1 MVDNN
6 NNLKEK
12 DAQPTFSIIQ
22 RIKDG
27 ELSADIL
34 SKEERQNC
42 VDTLLREGM
51 TVPAMA
57 QFFKRSEKTLKRDVE
72 LVIKRNANTLD
83 ADSRRNLAS
92 ETIMYGRI
100 HRDHLMKLARSKEAS
115 VSERAQA
122 ELFAAKVFIDAIS
135 KLQALGF
142 LPTAPQGIVGD
153 IYHHVDGIGQDASFP
168 ELRKMIEDVI
178 NTAKETDTLTP
189 ELQEEAKLLTLKIE
203 KAEMAFEIGAL
214 KQIKP
219 KKEEEN
225 DR

>member
-1 MVDNN
+1 MADND
-6 NNLKEK
+6 NLKEK
-12 DAQPTFSIIQ
+12 EDKPTFSLIQ
-22 RIKDG
+22 QIKDG
-27 ELSADIL
+27 ELAADIL
-34 SKEERQNC
+34 TKEERRNC
-42 VDTLLREGM
+42 VDTMLREGM

-57 QFFKRSEKTLKRDVE
+57 QFFKRSEKTIKRDVE
-72 LVIKRNANTLD
+72 KVIKRNGDILD
-83 ADSRRNLAS
+83 PDSRKNYAS

-100 HRDHLMKLARSKEAS
+100 HRDHLMKLARLKEAS

-122 ELFAAKVFIDAIS
+122 ELYASKVYIDAIS
-135 KLQALGF
+135 KLQSLGF
-142 LPTAPQGIVGD
+142 IPTAPQGIVGD

-178 NTAKETDTLTP
+178 DTAKETDALTP

-203 KAEMAFEIGAL
+203 KAEMAFEIGVL

-225 DR
+225 D

>member
-1 MVDNN
+1 MANN
-6 NNLKEK
+6 DNLKEK
-12 DAQPTFSIIQ
+12 DDRPTFSLIQ

-27 ELSADIL
+27 EISADIL
-34 SKEERQNC
+34 TKEERQSC

-57 QFFKRSEKTLKRDVE
+57 QFFKRSEKTIKRDVDHA
-72 LVIKRNANTLD
+72 IKRNADTLD

-92 ETIMYGRI
+92 EMLMYGRI

-122 ELFAAKVFIDAIS
+122 ELFAAKVFIDVIT
-135 KLQALGF
+135 KLQTLGF

-153 IYHHVDGIGQDASFP
+153 IYHHVDGISQDISFP
-168 ELRKMIEDVI
+168 ELRKMIEDI
-178 NTAKETDTLTP
+178 IDTAKETDTLTP
-189 ELQEEAKLLTLKIE
+189 ELQEEAKCLTLKIE
-203 KAEMAFEIGAL
+203 KAEMAFEIGVL

-219 KKEEEN
+219 KKEEE
-225 DR
+225 DD

>member
-1 MVDNN
+1 MQNN
-6 NNLKEK
+6 DSLQDKN
-12 DAQPTFSIIQ
+12 DQPTFSLIQ

-27 ELSADIL
+27 EISADIL
-34 SKEERQNC
+34 TKEERRNC

-51 TVPAMA
+51 AAPAMA
-57 QFFKRSEKTLKRDVE
+57 QFFKRSKKTIKRDIE
-72 LVIKRNANTLD
+72 WVIGRNADTLD
-83 ADSRRNLAS
+83 ADARKNLAS

-100 HRDHLMKLARSKEAS
+100 HRDHLMKLARSKDAS

-122 ELFAAKVFIDAIS
+122 ELFAAKVFIDAIT

-153 IYHHVDGIGQDASFP
+153 IYHHVDGIGQDASFS
-168 ELRKMIEDVI
+168 ELRKMVEDVI
-178 NTAKETDTLTP
+178 NTAKETDAFTP
-189 ELQEEAKLLTLKIE
+189 ELQEEAKSLTLKIE
-203 KAEMAFEIGAL
+203 KAEMAFEIGVL

-225 DR
+225 D